1 MDGFQALSQSFTQRQ
16 KEAGKII
23 LSANVFHIEPRLT
36 ASAFALRLNLC
47 TRSQFGA
54 LALVS

>member
-16 KEAGKII
+16 KEEDRS
-23 LSANVFHIEPRLT
+23 LSANLIRIEQRLT
-36 ASAFALRLNLC
+36 AAAFALRLNLR
-47 TRSQFGA
+47 TRSQFGT